1 MIATLDQIGINEATQ
16 YYDATLLEVI
26 CSQDINSN
34 CVFYFFNQLKRV
46 LKLMHNSLWPVIQ
59 MKIILLIL

>member
-26 CSQDINSN
+26 FHKILN

>member
-26 CSQDINSN
+26 CSQDI
-34 CVFYFFNQLKRV
+34 
-46 LKLMHNSLWPVIQ
+46 KLR
-59 MKIILLIL
+59 LLLYLIN